1 LTEAFTLGGRRAF
14 VVWGTGVAVYFV
26 AIFHRSSLGVA
37 GLVAAER
44 FDITASQLST
54 FTVLQ
59 LLVYAAMQI
68 PVGVLI
74 DRFGPQRLLIAGTV
88 FMTAAQ
94 LGFAYTGSY
103 GGALVAR
110 VFVGMGDAM
119 VFISVL
125 RLIASW
131 FPPMRSPLV
140 TAFTAMIGQCGALV
154 AAIPL
159 SRALSSYGWTPTFVV
174 SASVGVLL
182 GLLTVLLV
190 RDVPPGAPSGRS
202 SKDVRT
208 VGRDLRLAWRD
219 PGTRLGL
226 WSHFTTQFA
235 SNVMGLLWG
244 FPFFVHA
251 EHRSET
257 EAGAFLTLLVGVFIV
272 GGPVIGGYIGRHPW
286 QRSTIVLGIVAA
298 MATTWTVVL
307 LWPGDAPTWL
317 LCLLVVTTGLGGPGS
332 MIAFDLARTFA
343 PASRLGQASG
353 IVNVGGFTASLFAV
367 LGIGLVLDAVTSGS
381 STDYSASAY
390 KAAMCVQ
397 YVGWLVGG
405 VQVWRYRYRAR
416 AHLAHTQ
423 PETFRH
429 MSGLEE
435 YPVRRQGADGST
447 RRRRSR
453 RPPTNN
459 QAP

>member
-1 LTEAFTLGGRRAF
+1 LTDAGTLGGRRALA
-14 VVWGTGVAVYFV
+14 VWGTAVAVYFL

-37 GLVAAER
+37 GLVAADR
-44 FDITASQLST
+44 FHVTASQLAT

-68 PVGVLI
+68 PVGVLL
-74 DRFGPQRLLIAGTV
+74 DRYGPQRLLIAGTL

-94 LGFAYTGSY
+94 LGFAFTGTY

-125 RLIASW
+125 RVIASW
-131 FPPMRSPLV
+131 FPSRRSPLL

-159 SRALSSYGWTPTFVV
+159 SRSLATYGWTPTFVV

-182 GLLTVLLV
+182 GLLTVLVV
-190 RDVPPGAPSGRS
+190 RDVPPGAPPSRS
-202 SKDVRT
+202 VKDVRT

-226 WSHFTTQFA
+226 WSHFTLQFA
-235 SNVMGLLWG
+235 ANVMGLLWG

-251 EHRSET
+251 EHRSDA
-257 EAGAFLTLLVGVFIV
+257 EAAGLLTLLVGVFIV
-272 GGPVIGGYIGRHPW
+272 GGPLIGGSIARHPW
-286 QRSTIVLGIVAA
+286 RRSSIVLGIVAA
-298 MATTWTVVL
+298 MVTAWTVTL
-307 LWPGDAPTWL
+307 LWPGDAPLWL
-317 LCLLVVTTGLGGPGS
+317 LCTLVVTTGLGGPGS
-332 MIAFDLARTFA
+332 MIGFDLARTFA
-343 PASRLGQASG
+343 PVSRLGQASG
-353 IVNVGGFTASLFAV
+353 IVNVGGFVASLLTM
-367 LGIGLVLDAVTSGS
+367 LGIGMVLDAVTAGT
-381 STDYSASAY
+381 STDYSAGAY
-390 KAAMCVQ
+390 KLAMCVQ

-405 VQVWRYRYRAR
+405 IQVWRFRYRAR
-416 AHLAHTQ
+416 VHLAATQ
-423 PETFRH
+423 PDTFRS

-435 YPVRRQGADGST
+435 YPA
-447 RRRRSR
+447 RRRERS
-453 RPPTNN
+453 
-459 QAP
+459 